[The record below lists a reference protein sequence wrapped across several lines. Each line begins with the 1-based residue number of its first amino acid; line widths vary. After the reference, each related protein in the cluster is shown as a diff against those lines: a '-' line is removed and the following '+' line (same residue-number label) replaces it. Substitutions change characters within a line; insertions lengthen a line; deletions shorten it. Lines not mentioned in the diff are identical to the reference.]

1 MPTRLTLR
9 TELLAMRE
17 EDLRVRQEHLQLGN
31 LEGGYHPD
39 MQAIHEKNAFRMRE
53 IIAQYGWPTRT
64 LVGVDGEEAAWLVV
78 QHAIGE
84 PNLLRGAVS
93 LLQEA
98 VAAGEAPGW
107 QLAYLSDRIAF
118 FEGRPQRYGTHF
130 DWDDAG
136 YNAVYRLE
144 DPRRVD
150 DWRMSVGLGTL
161 CEVSRDEQTPM
172 DQERLRQYRAGFA
185 AWARRVGWR
194 K

>member
-9 TELLAMRE
+9 AELLAMRE
-17 EDLRVRQEHLQLGN
+17 EDLRVRQEHLQVGN
-31 LEGGYHPD
+31 LEGGYQPD

-64 LVGVDGEEAAWLVV
+64 LVGVDGEEAAWLAV

-93 LLQEA
+93 LLEEA

-130 DWDDAG
+130 DWDDEG
-136 YNAVYRLE
+136 YNAV
-144 DPRRVD
+144 V
-150 DWRMSVGLGTL
+150 TL
-161 CEVSRDEQTPM
+161 NDNRPTC
-172 DQERLRQYRAGFA
+172 LRSSYCIVVTR
-185 AWARRVGWR
+185 
-194 K
+194 